1 MAMLSYDGAPFAVR
15 AELEAAHQRVW
26 DRLER
31 AGTWLDGPTRIRVAA
46 ETRHAPGCA
55 LCARRKAALS
65 PYTVEGTHD
74 DRGELPG
81 NWIEMIHRIVADPGR
96 LTHAWYRRMLASG
109 SADAGDVEIGSVIA
123 HGTAIGT
130 VARGVCV
137 QGEPFALSA

>member
-31 AGTWLDGPTRIRVAA
+31 AGTWLDGPTRILVAA
-46 ETRHAPGCA
+46 ETRHAAG

-81 NWIEMIHRIVADPGR
+81 NWIEMIHRIVADPSRGQS
-96 LTHAWYRRMLASG
+96 TPKITAAQVISGGGTYRGGITFAS
-109 SADAGDVEIGSVIA
+109 
-123 HGTAIGT
+123 
-130 VARGVCV
+130 
-137 QGEPFALSA
+137 